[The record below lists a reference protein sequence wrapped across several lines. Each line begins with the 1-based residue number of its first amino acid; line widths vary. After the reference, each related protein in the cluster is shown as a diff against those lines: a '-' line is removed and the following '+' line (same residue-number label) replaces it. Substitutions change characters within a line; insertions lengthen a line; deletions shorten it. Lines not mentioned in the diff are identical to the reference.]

1 MKKIVHLAG
10 AGKVGQTL
18 ALCLQNQP
26 HWQLSHIVSSRL
38 ETGAFG
44 AEIVRRISDLPPADV
59 VVLAVPDNALE
70 LCAAELAEWPHLRA
84 GTVVLHLSGAKT
96 TAALAAATERGA
108 AEACL
113 HPVFAFAD
121 PQEAAAKL
129 SGHLCA
135 LDADTP
141 EAWVVVKDLAD
152 TLGLIGFA
160 VPAAA
165 KARYHA
171 ALSAASNFS
180 VALAAYAQNLLAPLN
195 LPEDLTRQ
203 LVGGLMRQSL
213 DNLHH
218 LPPDQ
223 ALTGPIV
230 RGDDAT
236 VAAHLAALNA
246 HEAQVYR
253 AFAHQTLNVAQ
264 TRLTADAAARV
275 AAVLAEDAPTQV

>member
-18 ALCLQNQP
+18 ALCLQNQA

-38 ETGAFG
+38 DTGAFG

-59 VVLAVPDNALE
+59 VVLAVPDNALAQ
-70 LCAAELAEWPHLRA
+70 CAAELADWPHLRA
-84 GTVVLHLSGAKT
+84 GTVLVHLSGAKT
-96 TAALAAATERGA
+96 TAALSAATARGA
-108 AEACL
+108 AAACL

-129 SGHLCA
+129 RGHLCA

-141 EAWVVVKDLAD
+141 EAWAAVNGLAE
-152 TLGLIGFA
+152 TLGLTGFA
-160 VPAAA
+160 VPAAE

-180 VALAAYAQNLLAPLN
+180 VALAAYAQDLLAPLN
-195 LPEDLTRQ
+195 LPEDLTRR

-213 DNLHH
+213 DNLQR
-218 LPPDQ
+218 LPPAQ

-236 VAAHLAALNA
+236 VEAHLAVLST
-246 HEAQVYR
+246 HEAQIYR
-253 AFAHQTLNVAQ
+253 AFACQTLNVARA
-264 TRLTADAAARV
+264 RLGENTAARV
-275 AAVLAEDAPTQV
+275 AAVLAETAHTQT